1 MYMKTKDEHKK
12 SDGQTQAFGTGCQGI
27 SKECAHGKRPL
38 TRLATLATLSPRERA
53 VDGFVFRYAKIEGT
67 KPECI

>member
-1 MYMKTKDEHKK
+1 MKTKEEVKK
-12 SDGQTQAFGTGCQGI
+12 SDGQAQVFGTGRQGI
-27 SKECAHGKRPL
+27 SKESAHGKKPL